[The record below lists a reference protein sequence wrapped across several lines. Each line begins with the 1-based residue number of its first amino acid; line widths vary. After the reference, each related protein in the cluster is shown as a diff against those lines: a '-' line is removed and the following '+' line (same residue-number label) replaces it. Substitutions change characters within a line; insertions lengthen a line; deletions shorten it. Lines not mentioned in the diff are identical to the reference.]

1 MKLITVSTALRVALL
16 WLLDRV
22 KPAEQHCSQEL
33 IEYSR
38 ELKARRIPR
47 LLPPPQLPGTYEPP
61 EKTTDPTQE
70 IHRLVETGRITALIH
85 TQKLPTIKGLH
96 KTLLRRIPPAEEVQA
111 DKWLLDSEPIEPES
125 ESALDQLSQLVETE
139 VKLKAVRQRHE
150 GRGKAS

>member
-1 MKLITVSTALRVALL
+1 MNISTALRTALL
-16 WLLDRV
+16 WLLDHL
-22 KPAEQHCSQEL
+22 KPSEQPSEQEL

-38 ELKARRIPR
+38 ELAQRRIPR
-47 LLPPPQLPGTYEPP
+47 LLPPPQLLGTYEPP
-61 EKTTDPTQE
+61 EKTTDPNAYRVHQ
-70 IHRLVETGRITALIH
+70 LVETGRITALIH

-96 KTLLRRIPPAEEVQA
+96 KTLLRRLPAPEEVQA
-111 DKWLLDSEPIEPES
+111 DKWLLDSEPIVPEP